1 VALEVGHS
9 GLNIFIELAQHAIIP
24 QVPVQS
30 WEVNL
35 VYVGTAG
42 SFCGTKT
49 TEA

>member
-9 GLNIFIELAQHAIIP
+9 RLNIFIEQALHAVIP

-30 WEVNL
+30 WEVSL
-35 VYVGTAG
+35 LYVGTAG
-42 SFCGTKT
+42 SFYGTKT